1 MALLNFADKI
11 VYEAVWRT
19 YCEFDFNKYLTDSVI
34 KMDNNIITFRVNI
47 APDNKIVPLE
57 FIIDMIRS
65 NSIITVTKTN
75 TKKDGTIL
83 FKTIFNKFQ
92 FLSINNLLDI
102 DYNNNVPMEIE
113 VSYTFEDMEFINCND
128 LQKERAVKIN
138 KILNKGFKY
147 PFLTRKELNIK

>member
-65 NSIITVTKTN
+65 NSIITVTKIN

-92 FLSINNLLDI
+92 FLSINNLFDI